1 MIMKLYIKNMVCGR
15 CKTIVKN
22 ELDKMGIK
30 YISVELGEVVVKESL
45 SVGQQ
50 CLLGSAL
57 MLSGLELLAQDR
69 YEIVENLKKI
79 IIDLEYHSDENLN
92 TFYTDLISSR
102 LKDNFVSLNTMFS
115 EIEGISIEKYII
127 NHKIALIKELLIYN
141 KLTLNNI
148 AIKMHYSSTA
158 KLSSQF
164 KSITGLTPLHF
175 KQLWLSNT
183 HYPES
188 N

>member
-1 MIMKLYIKNMVCGR
+1 MKLYIKNMVCGR
-15 CKTIVKN
+15 CKTIVKD

-30 YISVELGEVVVKESL
+30 YISVELGEVVIKENL
-45 SVGQQ
+45 SVDQQ

-57 MLSGLELLAQDR
+57 MVSGLELLTQDR

-79 IIDLEYHSDENLN
+79 IVDLEYFSDENLN

-141 KLTLNNI
+141 KMTLNNI
-148 AIKMHYSSTA
+148 AQRMHYSSTA

-175 KQLWLSNT
+175 KQLWLSST